1 MLRHLLNRSVNNFS
15 GSHIPKGAMKKYSPC
30 CIVVLLFGL
39 CALAEGQADSLPMAD
54 RIIIRK
60 SERMLFLE
68 QDGQVFREYSV
79 SLGMNPI
86 GHKQR
91 RGDKRTPEGSYVI
104 SHHLPGS
111 MFYKALLI
119 SYPNRDDIRAARRKG
134 YDPGGLI
141 MIHGLPEAAKG
152 NEEDFFQ
159 RDWTNGCIAVTNDAI
174 DQIWNLVKDGTPVD
188 ILP

>member
-1 MLRHLLNRSVNNFS
+1 
-15 GSHIPKGAMKKYSPC
+15 MKKYGSFC
-30 CIVVLLFGL
+30 VVVLLVGFY
-39 CALAEGQADSLPMAD
+39 ALAEGQANSLPTAD

-60 SERMLFLE
+60 SERKLFLE
-68 QDGQVFREYSV
+68 KDGQIFHEYPV
-79 SLGMNPI
+79 SLGMDPV

-104 SHHLPGS
+104 SYHRAES

-119 SYPNRDDIRAARRKG
+119 SYPNRDDVRAARRKG

-152 NEEDFFQ
+152 EEEDFIQ

>member
-1 MLRHLLNRSVNNFS
+1 
-15 GSHIPKGAMKKYSPC
+15 MKKYGSC
-30 CIVVLLFGL
+30 CLVVLLFGL
-39 CALAEGQADSLPMAD
+39 YALAECRADSLLVVD

-60 SERMLFLE
+60 SERKLFLE
-68 QDGQVFREYSV
+68 KDGQIFREYPV
-79 SLGMNPI
+79 SLGMDPV

-104 SHHLPGS
+104 SSHRSES

-119 SYPNRDDIRAARRKG
+119 SYPNRDDVKTARRKG

-152 NEEDFFQ
+152 DEDDFIQ

-174 DQIWNLVKDGTPVD
+174 DQIWDLVKDGTPVD

>member
-1 MLRHLLNRSVNNFS
+1 
-15 GSHIPKGAMKKYSPC
+15 MKKYRSFF
-30 CIVVLLFGL
+30 IVVLLAGFY
-39 CALAEGQADSLPMAD
+39 ALAEGQANSLPMAD
-54 RIIIRK
+54 RVIIRK
-60 SERMLFLE
+60 SERKLFLE
-68 QDGQVFREYSV
+68 RDRQIFQEYPV
-79 SLGMNPI
+79 SLGMDPV

-104 SHHLPGS
+104 SYHRTES

-119 SYPNRDDIRAARRKG
+119 SYPNRDDVREARRKG

-152 NEEDFFQ
+152 EEEDFIQ

>member
-1 MLRHLLNRSVNNFS
+1 MLRPLLNLSTDIFS
-15 GSHIPKGAMKKYSPC
+15 GSHILEGAMKKYSPC
-30 CIVVLLFGL
+30 CILVLLFGFY
-39 CALAEGQADSLPMAD
+39 ALAECQADSLPMAD
-54 RIIIRK
+54 RIVIRK

-68 QDGQVFREYSV
+68 QDGRVFREYSV

-104 SHHLPGS
+104 SYHLPGS
-111 MFYKALLI
+111 TFYKALLI
-119 SYPNRDDIRAARRKG
+119 SYPNRDDIREARRKG

-159 RDWTNGCIAVTNDAI
+159 RDWTDGCIAVTNDVI
-174 DQIWNLVKDGTPVD
+174 DQIWNLVKDGTPID

>member
-1 MLRHLLNRSVNNFS
+1 MRLR
-15 GSHIPKGAMKKYSPC
+15 KD
-30 CIVVLLFGL
+30 
-39 CALAEGQADSLPMAD
+39 QADFLPMAD

-60 SERMLFLE
+60 SERKLFLE
-68 QDGQVFREYSV
+68 KGGQIFQEYPV
-79 SLGMNPI
+79 SLGMDPV

-104 SHHLPGS
+104 SSHRAES

-119 SYPNRDDIRAARRKG
+119 SYPNRDDVRAARRKG

-152 NEEDFFQ
+152 KEEDFFQ